1 MIDTQNTKFR
11 IKAASLIWLIL
22 FIVMS
27 MSILFLA
34 ISLIFYYIGG
44 LSLVLDVWSDK
55 ARGDY
60 LWIGL
65 TPIPPSFH
73 FGSKLGTKLWK
84 ILMHKTGFISD
95 QQAREMI
102 G

>member
-1 MIDTQNTKFR
+1 MIKVKDTNLRVKT
-11 IKAASLIWLIL
+11 AWLIWLIL
-22 FIVMS
+22 FIVMG

-44 LSLVLDVWSDK
+44 LSLVMDVWSDK

-60 LWIGL
+60 LWILL

-73 FGSKLGTKLWK
+73 LGSKLGTLLWK
-84 ILMHKTGFISD
+84 MLIDKTQFISKE
-95 QQAREMI
+95 QVRRMMS
-102 G
+102 